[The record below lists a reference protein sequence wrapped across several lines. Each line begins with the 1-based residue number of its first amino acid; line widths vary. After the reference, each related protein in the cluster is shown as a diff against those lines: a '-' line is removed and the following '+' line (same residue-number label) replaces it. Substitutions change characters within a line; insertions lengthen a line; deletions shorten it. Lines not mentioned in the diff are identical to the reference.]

1 MSRLQIVLSLLVLAG
16 CATSYTPTANT
27 RSDLVAYVERAA
39 ALVERKGMAACSDFS
54 GPAWMAGD
62 WYIFVNRAEDDVLL
76 CHPARP
82 DMVGQDQSNLQDVNG
97 VYISRELSARANS
110 PEGRGWVEYMWPRPG
125 QTTPV
130 RKSAYVMSVTGP
142 DGKRY
147 AVGSG
152 GYEMPR

>member
-1 MSRLQIVLSLLVLAG
+1 MRSLRIVAGLLLVAG
-16 CATSYTPTANT
+16 CATSYTPMTNT

-39 ALVERKGMAACSDFS
+39 ALVQQKGLAACSDFS
-54 GPAWMAGD
+54 TPAWMAGD
-62 WYIFVNRAEDDVLL
+62 WYIFVSQDNVPV

-82 DMVGQDQSNLQDVNG
+82 DMVGQDQSNLRDVSG

-125 QTTPV
+125 QSIPV
-130 RKSAYVMSVTGP
+130 RKSAYVMAVIAP